1 MHSRRYSPFVYAMI
15 INMIHI
21 KDPYETI
28 LKNRLRNNKTED
40 KGDFWENSSWLN
52 QMILLCCFSP
62 FWDLGGCGLG
72 LERLIGFL
80 IFWSESED
88 LGRIPT
94 GEDNSFFLEK
104 AWSMGQICALE
115 KSCWFLC
122 PQNLCGTWTGERSPT
137 HVGNFRLC
145 VWGNETRGDTL
156 LPIVS
161 PITHHLLIDVLRSQW
176 QRLLLCLLF
185 PVSAPPKRQ
194 RKLTMY
200 LRGPSTM
207 NLKGKQHC

>member
-1 MHSRRYSPFVYAMI
+1 MGKQQLVESDDTAM
-15 INMIHI
+15 
-21 KDPYETI
+21 
-28 LKNRLRNNKTED
+28 
-40 KGDFWENSSWLN
+40 
-52 QMILLCCFSP
+52 LLFP
-62 FWDLGGCGLG
+62 LLG
-72 LERLIGFL
+72 LRRVWCRPWKADRVSL

-94 GEDNSFFLEK
+94 GEDNSFFIEK
-104 AWSMGQICALE
+104 AWSIGQICALE

-122 PQNLCGTWTGERSPT
+122 PQNPRATWTGERSPT

-161 PITHHLLIDVLRSQW
+161 PVTHHLLIDVLRSQW

-194 RKLTMY
+194 RKLTVY
-200 LRGPSTM
+200 LGGPSTM